1 MNISNLAKNV
11 GQTLSN
17 NSPVILTGMAVAGTV
32 SSAILSA
39 KGGMQ
44 ARVAL
49 EERDNELLESGVED
63 RTRKEEF
70 IDDVKT
76 TWKFY
81 IPAGLMTGATV
92 ACVIGA
98 HSINNR
104 RNAAIMTAYS
114 LTDRAFQEYK
124 EHIVETIGE
133 KKEQAAREELGKK
146 HLDNNPVTQNTIILG
161 EGDHL
166 CYDQATGRY
175 FNSTMEKIRRAVNDI
190 NERCISQVYASHN
203 DFYEHLGLPP
213 IGLGEELGW
222 RDTHLMNVS
231 FSTHLTS
238 DAKPCLVLDYTVGPV
253 NSYYRESRF

>member
-1 MNISNLAKNV
+1 MNISTLAKNA
-11 GQTLSN
+11 GQTLSK

-32 SSAILSA
+32 TTAVFASKAGA
-39 KGGMQ
+39 K
-44 ARVAL
+44 ATREIEDL
-49 EERDNELLESGVED
+49 EQTAGEELPVSEH
-63 RTRKEEF
+63 
-70 IDDVKT
+70 VKAV
-76 TWKFY
+76 WKLY
-81 IPAGLMTGATV
+81 IPAAAMGSATI
-92 ACVIGA
+92 ACIIGA
-98 HSINNR
+98 HSINTR

-146 HLDNNPVTQNTIILG
+146 HLDKNPVTQNTIILG

-190 NERCISQVYASHN
+190 NEKCIGQVYASHN
-203 DFYEHLGLPP
+203 DFYEALGLPP

-222 RDTHLMNVS
+222 RDTHLMSVN

-238 DAKPCLVLDYTVGPV
+238 DDKPCLVLDYLVGPV
-253 NSYYRESRF
+253 NSYYREGRY